1 MSITGILIVLGCLV
15 AGYWIVSSVMGPGVD
30 QASEGRKEAGRGQAS
45 APAPAPADEPMPD
58 WYIVLDLPPDAVP
71 GEIQAAMRRRLAQ
84 AEAAGDA
91 RAAARIARAGAAG
104 LRNFN
109 RTPSR

>member
-1 MSITGILIVLGCLV
+1 MTITGILIILGCLV

-30 QASEGRKEAGRGQAS
+30 QANEARKEVDRGR

-58 WYIVLDLPPDAVP
+58 WYVVLDLPPDAVP

-91 RAAARIARAGAAG
+91 PAAARIARAGAAG